1 VNADPERT
9 PQPPDHNSPVLRI
22 GIIGIGHWGPNYAR
36 ILNGQIAGATL
47 TACVDRVPARLNS
60 IRAQYP
66 QVEMLTDHREM
77 IERKL
82 VDAVAICT
90 TATTH
95 RPIAED
101 CLAAGLDVLVEKPI
115 AASSEDA
122 EAIIKKARDTG
133 RILMVGHTFLFNPAV
148 QAMKRYL
155 ESGELGR
162 VLYFHF
168 QRTGLGPIRQDV
180 NALWD
185 LAPHDLS
192 MLSYWLGTE
201 PSEVVARGQSYLKDG
216 YDDVVFLTLRYP
228 NDVLASIHVSWLD
241 PVKVRR
247 ATIVGDRRMAVFDDV
262 NASEK
267 LRLYDKGASYQPA
280 GGDFGAFV
288 AAVRDGDI
296 LIPSLDNKEPL
307 REQLAHFVQCVV
319 ERKEPIADGAAGL
332 SVVRVLETAQKE
344 LDRGPRNPMEVRR

>member
-1 VNADPERT
+1 
-9 PQPPDHNSPVLRI
+9 VLRI

-36 ILNGQIAGATL
+36 ILNGQVAGATL
-47 TACVDRVPARLNS
+47 TACVDRVPARLNA

-66 QVEMLTDHREM
+66 QVAMLTDHREM
-77 IERKL
+77 IEQRL

-122 EAIIKKARDTG
+122 EAIIEKARETK

-148 QAMKRYL
+148 QAMKRHL
-155 ESGELGR
+155 EAGELGR

-192 MLSYWLGTE
+192 MLAYWLGSE
-201 PSEVVARGQSYLKDG
+201 PSEVVARGQSYLKPG
-216 YDDVVFLTLRYP
+216 TDDVVFLTLRYP

-262 NASEK
+262 SLTEK
-267 LRLYDKGASYQPA
+267 LRLYDKGASYQPS

-296 LIPSLDNKEPL
+296 LIPSLENKEPL
-307 REQLAHFVQCVV
+307 REQLAHFVQCVT

-332 SVVRVLETAQKE
+332 HVVRVLEAAQRE
-344 LDRGPRNPMEVRR
+344 LDRGPRNATMEVRR

>member
-1 VNADPERT
+1 M
-9 PQPPDHNSPVLRI
+9 LRI

-36 ILNGQIAGATL
+36 ILNGQVAGATL
-47 TACVDRVPARLNS
+47 TACVDRVPARLDA
-60 IRAQYP
+60 IRQQYP
-66 QVEMLTDHREM
+66 QAAMFTDHRQM
-77 IERKL
+77 IEQKL

-122 EAIIKKARDTG
+122 EAIIGKARETN

-155 ESGELGR
+155 ETGELGR

-192 MLSYWLGTE
+192 MLAYWLGSEPTE
-201 PSEVVARGQSYLKDG
+201 IVARGQSYLKPG
-216 YDDVVFLTLRYP
+216 TDDVVFLTLRYP

-262 NASEK
+262 SLTEK
-267 LRLYDKGASYQPA
+267 LRLYDKGATYQPS

-296 LIPSLDNKEPL
+296 LIPSLENKEPL
-307 REQLAHFVQCVV
+307 REQLAHFVQCVT
-319 ERKEPIADGAAGL
+319 ERKHPIADGAAGL
-332 SVVRVLETAQKE
+332 HVVRVLETAQRE
-344 LDRGPRNPMEVRR
+344 LEMEVSR

>member
-1 VNADPERT
+1 M
-9 PQPPDHNSPVLRI
+9 LRI
-22 GIIGIGHWGPNYAR
+22 GIIGIGQWGLNYAR
-36 ILNGQIAGATL
+36 IFNGLIPEVTL
-47 TACVDRVPARLNS
+47 SACVDRVEERLRLV
-60 IRAQYP
+60 RAQYP
-66 QVEMLTDHREM
+66 HVQLLTDYKELFKR
-77 IERKL
+77 RL

-95 RPIAED
+95 RRVAED
-101 CLAAGLDVLVEKPI
+101 CLEADVDVLVEKPM
-115 AASSEDA
+115 AASITDA
-122 EAIIKKARDTG
+122 EAMIKKARDTG

-148 QAMKRYL
+148 RAVKRYIAT
-155 ESGELGR
+155 GELGR

-168 QRTGLGPIRQDV
+168 QRTGLGPVRNDV

-192 MLSYWLGTE
+192 MLSYWLEAE
-201 PSEVVARGQSYLKDG
+201 PTEVVARGQPYLQASC
-216 YDDVVFLTLRYP
+216 DDVVFLTLRYP

-267 LRLYDKGASYQPA
+267 LRLYDRGVTYQPI
-280 GGDFGAFV
+280 GGDFGEFV

-296 LIPSLDNKEPL
+296 LIPSLENREPL
-307 REQLAHFVQCVV
+307 HDELSHFVDCVR
-319 ERKEPIADGAAGL
+319 ERREPATGGAQGL
-332 SVVRVLETAQKE
+332 AVVRVLEAAQAQ
-344 LDRGPRNPMEVRR
+344 LDRSRRTMEVSS

>member
-1 VNADPERT
+1 M
-9 PQPPDHNSPVLRI
+9 LRI

-36 ILNGQIAGATL
+36 IFNGQIPGATL
-47 TACVDRVPARLNS
+47 TACVDKVHSRLEG
-60 IRAQYP
+60 IRSQYP
-66 QVEMLTDHREM
+66 QVELLTDHREM
-77 IERKL
+77 IERRL

-95 RPIAED
+95 RAIAED

-115 AASSEDA
+115 APSSVDA
-122 EAIIKKARDTG
+122 QAIIDKANHEH

-148 QAMKRYL
+148 QAMKQYI
-155 ESGELGR
+155 ESGHLGR

-201 PSEVVARGQSYLKDG
+201 PTEVVARGQSYLKAG
-216 YDDVVFLTLRYP
+216 CDDVVFLTLRYP
-228 NDVLASIHVSWLD
+228 GDVLASIHVSWLD
-241 PVKVRR
+241 PVKIRK

-267 LRLYDKGASYQPA
+267 LRLYDKGATYQPA

-296 LIPSLDNKEPL
+296 LIPTLDNKEPL
-307 REQLAHFVQCVV
+307 REQLGHFVQCVL
-319 ERKEPIADGAAGL
+319 ERKQPVAGGAEGL
-332 SVVRVLETAQKE
+332 SIVRVLEAAQAD
-344 LDRGPRNPMEVRR
+344 LDRPRAEAEVRR

>member
-1 VNADPERT
+1 M
-9 PQPPDHNSPVLRI
+9 LRV

-36 ILNGQIAGATL
+36 ILNGQVAGAKL
-47 TACVDRVPARLNS
+47 TACVDRVPARLNT
-60 IRAQYP
+60 IREQYP
-66 QVEMLTDHREM
+66 QVAMLTDHREM
-77 IERKL
+77 IEKKL

-122 EAIIKKARDTG
+122 EAIIKAARSSD

-148 QAMKRYL
+148 QAMKRHL

-192 MLSYWLGTE
+192 MLAYWLGAE
-201 PSEVVARGQSYLKDG
+201 PTEVVARGQSYLKPG
-216 YDDVVFLTLRYP
+216 SDDVVFLTLRYP

-262 NASEK
+262 SLTEK
-267 LRLYDKGASYQPA
+267 LRLYDKGASYQPS
-280 GGDFGAFV
+280 GGDFGAFA

-296 LIPSLDNKEPL
+296 LIPSLENKEPL
-307 REQLAHFVQCVV
+307 REQLAHFVQCVT
-319 ERKEPIADGAAGL
+319 ERKQPIADGAAGL
-332 SVVRVLETAQKE
+332 HVVRVLEAAQHE
-344 LDRGPRNPMEVRR
+344 LDRGPRNATMEVRR

>member
-1 VNADPERT
+1 MI
-9 PQPPDHNSPVLRI
+9 RI

-36 ILNGQIAGATL
+36 ILNGLIPNASL
-47 TACVDRVPARLNS
+47 VACVDRVEARLQG

-66 QVEMLTDHREM
+66 HVELFMDHRDLLA
-77 IERKL
+77 RKM

-95 RPIAED
+95 RSLAED
-101 CLAAGLDVLVEKPI
+101 CLDAGLDVLVEKPI
-115 AASSEDA
+115 AASSADA
-122 EAIIKKARDTG
+122 QAMIDKARTTN

-148 QAMKRYL
+148 QAIKRDID
-155 ESGELGR
+155 SGALGK
-162 VLYFHF
+162 VLYLYF

-192 MLSYWLGTE
+192 MLSYWLGSE
-201 PSEVVARGQSYLKDG
+201 PAEVVARGQSYLKDG
-216 YDDVVFLTLRYP
+216 CDDVVFMTLRYP
-228 NDVLASIHVSWLD
+228 NQVLASIHVSWLD

-247 ATIVGDRRMAVFDDV
+247 ATVVGDRKMAVFDDV
-262 NASEK
+262 STSEK

-280 GGDFGAFV
+280 GGDYGEFV

-296 LIPSLDNKEPL
+296 LIPSLDNREPL
-307 REQLAHFVQCVV
+307 REQLAHFVTCIQ
-319 ERKEPIADGAAGL
+319 ERKEPITGGREGL
-332 SVVRVLETAQKE
+332 AIVKVLETAQAQ
-344 LDRGPRNPMEVRR
+344 LDRARNATEVPS

>member
-1 VNADPERT
+1 M
-9 PQPPDHNSPVLRI
+9 LRV

-47 TACVDRVPARLNS
+47 TACVDKAPARLDA
-60 IRAQYP
+60 IRSQYP

-77 IERKL
+77 IKRKL

-101 CLAAGLDVLVEKPI
+101 CLDAGLDVLVEKPI

-122 EAIIKKARDTG
+122 EAIIGKARQTK

-155 ESGELGR
+155 ENGDLGR

-192 MLSYWLGTE
+192 MLAYWLGAE
-201 PSEVVARGQSYLKDG
+201 PVEIVARGQSYLKDG
-216 YDDVVFLTLRYP
+216 NDDVAFLTLRYP
-228 NDVLASIHVSWLD
+228 DDVLASIHVSWLD
-241 PVKVRR
+241 PVKVRS

-262 NASEK
+262 SLTEK

-296 LIPSLDNKEPL
+296 LIPSLENKEPL
-307 REQLAHFVQCVV
+307 REQLAHFVQCVA
-319 ERKEPIADGAAGL
+319 ERREPIADGAAGL
-332 SVVRVLETAQKE
+332 SVVRVLEAAQRE
-344 LDRGPRNPMEVRR
+344 LDGDTRSQMEVRR

>member
-1 VNADPERT
+1 M
-9 PQPPDHNSPVLRI
+9 LRI

-36 ILNGQIAGATL
+36 IFNGQIPGATL
-47 TACVDRVPARLNS
+47 TACVDKAQSRLEG
-60 IRAQYP
+60 IRSQYP
-66 QVEMLTDHREM
+66 QVELLTDHREM
-77 IERKL
+77 IQRRL

-95 RPIAED
+95 RAIAED

-115 AASSEDA
+115 APSSVDA
-122 EAIIKKARDTG
+122 QAIIDKANQEH

-148 QAMKRYL
+148 QAMKQYI
-155 ESGELGR
+155 ESGQLGR

-201 PSEVVARGQSYLKDG
+201 PTEVVARGQSYLKPG
-216 YDDVVFLTLRYP
+216 CDDVVFLTLRYP
-228 NDVLASIHVSWLD
+228 GDVLASIHVSWLD
-241 PVKVRR
+241 PVKIRK

-280 GGDFGAFV
+280 SGDFGSFV

-307 REQLAHFVQCVV
+307 REQLGHFVQCVL
-319 ERKEPIADGAAGL
+319 ERKQPVAGGAEGL
-332 SVVRVLETAQKE
+332 SIVRVLEAAQAD
-344 LDRGPRNPMEVRR
+344 LDRPRAEAEVRR

>member
-1 VNADPERT
+1 MV
-9 PQPPDHNSPVLRI
+9 RI

-36 ILNGQIAGATL
+36 ILNGLIPNVTL
-47 TACVDRVPARLNS
+47 AACVDRIESRLRG

-66 QVEMLTDHREM
+66 HVEVFTDHREM
-77 IERKL
+77 LSRHL

-95 RPIAED
+95 RSLTED
-101 CLAAGLDVLVEKPI
+101 CLDAGLDVLVEKPI
-115 AASSEDA
+115 APTSRDA
-122 EAIIKKARDTG
+122 EAMIERAHQTK

-148 QAMKRYL
+148 QAIKRYIDT
-155 ESGELGR
+155 GDLGT
-162 VLYFHF
+162 VLYLHF

-192 MLSYWLGTE
+192 MLSYWLGSE
-201 PSEVVARGQSYLKDG
+201 PIEVIARGQSYLKPG
-216 YDDVVFLTLRYP
+216 CDDVVFVTLRYP

-280 GGDFGAFV
+280 DGDFGAFV
-288 AAVRDGDI
+288 AAVRDGDV
-296 LIPSLDNKEPL
+296 LIPSLDNREPL
-307 REQLAHFVQCVV
+307 REQLAHFVKCVQ
-319 ERKEPIADGAAGL
+319 ERREPLTGGREGL
-332 SVVRVLETAQKE
+332 AVVKVLEAAQAE
-344 LDRGPRNPMEVRR
+344 LDRNRKGTEVPT

>member
-1 VNADPERT
+1 M
-9 PQPPDHNSPVLRI
+9 LRI
-22 GIIGIGHWGPNYAR
+22 GIIGIGQWGLNYAR
-36 ILNGQIAGATL
+36 IFNGLIPGVTL
-47 TACVDRVPARLNS
+47 AACVDRVEKKLQGV
-60 IRAQYP
+60 RAQYP
-66 QVEMLTDHREM
+66 HVEILTDHRDLLK
-77 IERKL
+77 RRL

-95 RPIAED
+95 RAVAED
-101 CLAAGLDVLVEKPI
+101 CLEAGLDVLVEKPM
-115 AASSEDA
+115 AASTADA
-122 EAIIKKARDTG
+122 QAMIDKARDTN

-148 QAMKRYL
+148 RAVKRYI

-192 MLSYWLGTE
+192 MLSYWLGAEPTE
-201 PSEVVARGQSYLKDG
+201 IVARGQSYLKRDF
-216 YDDVVFLTLRYP
+216 DDVVFLTLRYP
-228 NDVLASIHVSWLD
+228 NNVLASVHVSWLD

-267 LRLYDKGASYQPA
+267 LRLYDRGATYQPV
-280 GGDFGAFV
+280 GGDFGQFV

-296 LIPSLDNKEPL
+296 LIPSLENREPL
-307 REQLAHFVQCVV
+307 HDELTHFVDCVH
-319 ERKEPIADGAAGL
+319 ERKEPLAGGPEGL
-332 SVVRVLETAQKE
+332 AIVRVLEAAQAE
-344 LDRGPRNPMEVRR
+344 LDRSRNAMEVPT

>member
-1 VNADPERT
+1 M
-9 PQPPDHNSPVLRI
+9 LRI

-36 ILNGQIAGATL
+36 ILNGQVAGATL
-47 TACVDRVPARLNS
+47 TACVDRVPARLDA
-60 IRAQYP
+60 IRQQYP
-66 QVEMLTDHREM
+66 QAAMFTDHRQM
-77 IERKL
+77 IEQKL

-95 RPIAED
+95 RPIAQD

-122 EAIIKKARDTG
+122 EAIIGKARETN

-155 ESGELGR
+155 ETGELGR

-192 MLSYWLGTE
+192 MLAYWLGSEPTE
-201 PSEVVARGQSYLKDG
+201 IVARGQSYLKPG
-216 YDDVVFLTLRYP
+216 TDDVVFLTLRYP

-262 NASEK
+262 SLTEK
-267 LRLYDKGASYQPA
+267 LRLYDKGATYQPS

-296 LIPSLDNKEPL
+296 LIPSLENKEPL
-307 REQLAHFVQCVV
+307 REQLAHFVQCVT
-319 ERKEPIADGAAGL
+319 ERKHPIADGAAGL
-332 SVVRVLETAQKE
+332 HVVRVLETAQRE
-344 LDRGPRNPMEVRR
+344 LEMEVSR

>member
-1 VNADPERT
+1 M
-9 PQPPDHNSPVLRI
+9 LRI

-36 ILNGQIAGATL
+36 IFNGQIPGATL
-47 TACVDRVPARLNS
+47 TACVDKVRSRLEG

-66 QVEMLTDHREM
+66 QVELLTDHREM
-77 IERKL
+77 IERRL

-95 RPIAED
+95 RAIAED

-115 AASSEDA
+115 AASSVDA
-122 EAIIKKARDTG
+122 QAIIDKAQQEQRV
-133 RILMVGHTFLFNPAV
+133 LMVGHTFLFNPAV
-148 QAMKRYL
+148 QAMKHYI
-155 ESGELGR
+155 ESGQLGR

-192 MLSYWLGTE
+192 MLSYWLETE
-201 PSEVVARGQSYLKDG
+201 PTEVVARGQSYLKRG
-216 YDDVVFLTLRYP
+216 CDDVVFLTLRYP
-228 NDVLASIHVSWLD
+228 QDVLASIHVSWLD
-241 PVKVRR
+241 PVKIRK

-296 LIPSLDNKEPL
+296 LIPSLENKEPL
-307 REQLAHFVQCVV
+307 REQLGHFVECVL
-319 ERKEPIADGAAGL
+319 ERKQPVAGGAEGL
-332 SVVRVLETAQKE
+332 AVVRVLEAAQAE
-344 LDRGPRNPMEVRR
+344 LDRPRAEVEVRT